1 MVKKRFNGEKK
12 ENGNKKRKM
21 KIKKEMVK
29 LNDEKKR
36 K

>member
-1 MVKKRFNGEKK
+1 MVKKE